1 MIHSYIDIM
10 ISIYMGLSNQV
21 GRQSAIQEKGQ
32 ERNIVLIMDD
42 IVKYNR
48 VTELGEVVKYHSKL
62 MSYYGFDPKSGK
74 WDSKLFPVTQNDAQL
89 EGIQKDIERYN
100 NALRDYNKY
109 AEHLAK
115 ELQIDIYEEMKK
127 GHSIVFRPP

>member
-1 MIHSYIDIM
+1 
-10 ISIYMGLSNQV
+10 MGLLNQV
-21 GRQSAIQEKGQ
+21 GRHSAIHEKDQ
-32 ERNIVLIMDD
+32 QRHIVLVMDD

-48 VTELGEVVKYHSKL
+48 ITELGDLVKYHSKL
-62 MSYYGFDPKSGK
+62 MSYYGFDPKTGR
-74 WDSKLFPVTQNDAQL
+74 WDSRLFPVTQNDAQL

>member
-1 MIHSYIDIM
+1 
-10 ISIYMGLSNQV
+10 MGLSNQV
-21 GRQSAIQEKGQ
+21 GRQSATHEKDQ
-32 ERNIVLIMDD
+32 KRHIVIIMDD

-48 VTELGEVVKYHSKL
+48 ITELGDLVKYHSKL
-62 MSYYGFDPKSGK
+62 MSYYGFDPKTGK
-74 WDSKLFPVTQNDAQL
+74 WDSRLFPVTQNDAQL

-109 AEHLAK
+109 AEYLAE
-115 ELQIDIYEEMKK
+115 ELKIDIYEEMKK

>member
-1 MIHSYIDIM
+1 M

>member
-1 MIHSYIDIM
+1 
-10 ISIYMGLSNQV
+10 MGLSNQV
-21 GRQSAIQEKGQ
+21 GRQSAIHEKDQ
-32 ERNIVLIMDD
+32 QRHIVLLMDD

-48 VTELGEVVKYHSKL
+48 VMELGDVVKYQSKL
-62 MSYYGFDPKSGK
+62 ISYYGFDAKTGK
-74 WDSKLFPVTQNDAQL
+74 WDSRLFPVTQNDAQL

-109 AEHLAK
+109 AEHLAG
-115 ELQIDIYEEMKK
+115 EFHIDIYEEIKK